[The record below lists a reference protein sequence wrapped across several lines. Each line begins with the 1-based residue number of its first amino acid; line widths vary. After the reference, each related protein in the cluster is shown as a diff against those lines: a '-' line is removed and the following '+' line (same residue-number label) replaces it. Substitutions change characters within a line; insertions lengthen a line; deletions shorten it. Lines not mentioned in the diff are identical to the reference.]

1 MATAYSLTREQLRDR
16 ILRKLRVL
24 GADDH
29 ASSADAD
36 IVYEAIDLRLKE
48 LHILGLLWFK
58 TSAATTNVTVTANV
72 ATATAPTDLL
82 YPVSLTMADDTKP
95 LYHISHQAYQSIEHK
110 AQPGF
115 PEVYHYSPANGLI
128 YIWPTPEASYT
139 AKLTYEKI
147 IENTAAS
154 TAVDVPSWALKS
166 LTTLC
171 ASDLADDFEIPEDRV
186 QRLMA
191 EAAQA
196 EMRLKVLNAPAYE
209 YSPVEADN
217 F

>member
-48 LHILGLLWFK
+48 LHILGMLWFK
-58 TSAATTNVTVTANV
+58 TSAATTNVSVTGGV
-72 ATATAPTDLL
+72 ATATAPSDLL
-82 YPVSLTMADDTKP
+82 YPVSFTMEDDNRP
-95 LYHISHQAYQSIEHK
+95 LYHISHSAYHAIPNK
-110 AQPGF
+110 AESGY
-115 PEVYHYSPANGLI
+115 PEMYHYSPANGLF

-147 IENTAAS
+147 IDNTAAS

-166 LTTLC
+166 LTVLC
-171 ASDLADDFEIPEDRV
+171 ASDLADDFELPEDRV
-186 QRLMA
+186 QRLA
-191 EAAQA
+191 VEAAQA

-209 YSPVEADN
+209 YSPVEADYY
-217 F
+217 